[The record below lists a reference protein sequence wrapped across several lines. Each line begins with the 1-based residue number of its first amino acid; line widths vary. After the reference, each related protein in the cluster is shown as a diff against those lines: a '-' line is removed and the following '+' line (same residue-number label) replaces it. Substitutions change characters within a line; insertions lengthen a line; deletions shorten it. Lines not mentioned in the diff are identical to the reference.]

1 MMNLF
6 TMPLP
11 IGLHMGGW
19 RHRDAYANTAMN
31 FQQILELTQLAE
43 RGKLDAVFLADGNG
57 VRDMEKPELF
67 AANSPTARPAGF
79 EPVTLFA
86 ALSQHTT
93 HIGLASTATTSYE
106 EPYTLARKFLSL
118 DHLSEGR
125 AIWNVVTTSNAG
137 DSKNFGKEEHA
148 QRSDRYGRAKEF
160 VEVVQGLWDSWAG
173 DAFPQDKES
182 GRFLRPERV
191 VTLNHKGDHFDVQG
205 PLNVARSP
213 QGQPVLCMAG
223 QSEQGKEFGA
233 AIADC
238 MFSIADSKEVSKT
251 EYDDV
256 KARMHKYGRDADA
269 LRILPA
275 ACVYVGHTGS
285 EADEYFEECQ
295 ALIPPAIG
303 VHYLSSKVVHD
314 LSQHPIDG
322 PLPDLE
328 LEITGGTNQR
338 RLIIEMARRERLS
351 IRQLYERFL
360 PSPGGVVMKGT
371 ASQVCDELQDWYES
385 HACDGFMLQAP
396 VMPRG
401 MHEIVDMIVPELQRR
416 ELFRREYAGKTLRE
430 NMGLPIPRNRLM
442 VDN

>member
-19 RHRDAYANTAMN
+19 RHRDAYSDTVMN
-31 FQQILELTQLAE
+31 FDQILELTRLAE

-57 VRDMEKPELF
+57 VRDMDKPELF

-86 ALSQHTT
+86 ALARHTT
-93 HIGLASTATTSYE
+93 HIGLAATATTSYE

-118 DHLSEGR
+118 DHLSSGR

-137 DSKNFGKEEHA
+137 DSKNFGKDEHA
-148 QRSDRYGRAKEF
+148 QRSDRYGRASEF
-160 VEVVQGLWDSWAG
+160 VDVVKGLWDSWAD
-173 DAFPQDKES
+173 DAFPQDKRS
-182 GRFLRPERV
+182 GRFLRPDRV
-191 VTLNHKGDHFDVQG
+191 KTLDHEGQHFSVQG

-233 AIADC
+233 AVSDC
-238 MFSIADSKEVSKT
+238 MFSIADSKLVSKA
-251 EYDDV
+251 EYEDV
-256 KARMHKYGRDADA
+256 KARMHKYGRDPKA

-275 ACVYVGHTGS
+275 VCVYVAGTAS
-285 EADEYFEECQ
+285 EAEEYFDECQ
-295 ALIPPAIG
+295 SLIPSAIG
-303 VHYLSSKVVHD
+303 VDYLSSKVMHD
-314 LSQHPIDG
+314 LSQYPIDG

-328 LEITGGTNQR
+328 TEVTGGTNQR
-338 RLIIEMARRERLS
+338 RLIVDMARREGLS
-351 IRQLYERFL
+351 IRKLYERFL

-371 ASQVCDELQDWYES
+371 AAQVADELQDWYKS
-385 HACDGFMLQAP
+385 GACDGFMLQAP

-401 MHEIVDMIVPELQRR
+401 MHEIVNLIVPELQRR
-416 ELFRREYAGKTLRE
+416 GLFRREYTGRTLRE
-430 NMGLPIPRNRLM
+430 NMGLPIPRNRRM
-442 VDN
+442 TDV

>member
-1 MMNLF
+1 
-6 TMPLP
+6 
-11 IGLHMGGW
+11 
-19 RHRDAYANTAMN
+19 
-31 FQQILELTQLAE
+31 
-43 RGKLDAVFLADGNG
+43 
-57 VRDMEKPELF
+57 MEKPDLF

-118 DHLSEGR
+118 DHLSDGR

-137 DSKNFGKEEHA
+137 DSRNFGKEEHA
-148 QRSDRYGRAKEF
+148 QRSDRYGRAIEF
-160 VEVVQGLWDSWAG
+160 VKVVQGLWDSWAD
-173 DAFPQDKES
+173 DAFPQDKAS
-182 GRFLRPERV
+182 GHFLRPERV
-191 VTLNHKGDHFDVQG
+191 TALNHKGEHFSVQG

-238 MFSIADSKEVSKT
+238 MFSIADSKQVSKA
-251 EYDDV
+251 EYEDV
-256 KARMHKYGRDADA
+256 KARMRKYGRKPEA

-275 ACVYVGHTGS
+275 VCVYVGRTGN
-285 EADEYFEECQ
+285 EADEYFAECQ
-295 ALIPPAIG
+295 SLIPSAVG

-314 LSQHPIDG
+314 LSKYPIDG

-328 LEITGGTNQR
+328 PEMTGGTSQR
-338 RLIIEMARRERLS
+338 RLIIEMARREKLS

-360 PSPGGVVMKGT
+360 PSPGGAVIKGT
-371 ASQVCDELQDWYES
+371 PLQVCDELQDWYES
-385 HACDGFMLQAP
+385 GACDGFMLQAP

-401 MHEIVDMIVPELQRR
+401 MHEIVDMVVPELQRR
-416 ELFRREYAGKTLRE
+416 GLFRREYTGRTLRE
-430 NMGLPIPRNRLM
+430 NMGLPIPCNRLM
-442 VDN
+442 PDD